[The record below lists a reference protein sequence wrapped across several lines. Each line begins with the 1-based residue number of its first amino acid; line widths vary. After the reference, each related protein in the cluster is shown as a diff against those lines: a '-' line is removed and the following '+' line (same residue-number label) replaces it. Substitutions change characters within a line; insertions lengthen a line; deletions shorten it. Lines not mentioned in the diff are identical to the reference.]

1 MINEDRCDVET
12 ESPVPHH
19 GTGWYLVLFCV
30 ILGVRISGWQLGLPV
45 GALLLASLL
54 LHEAGHML
62 TATFLRVPVREFG
75 LKLGGAYN
83 RRAYATRRRD
93 EILIAASGPLTNL
106 LLIAPVIFVPRLGP
120 QLATCNLVLGVVNL
134 LPLPSS
140 DGLRILRNLWGSTK
154 PSVLNPAL
162 SQLNLASQE

>member
-1 MINEDRCDVET
+1 MLRLK
-12 ESPVPHH
+12 VPFRMHR
-19 GTGWYLVLFCV
+19 TGWFLVLFCV
-30 ILGVRISGWQLGLPV
+30 ILGIRIGGWQLGLPV

-162 SQLNLASQE
+162 SQVNLASQK

>member
-1 MINEDRCDVET
+1 MLRLK
-12 ESPVPHH
+12 VPFRMHR
-19 GTGWYLVLFCV
+19 TGWFLVLFCV
-30 ILGVRISGWQLGLPV
+30 ILGVRIGGWQLGIPV

-75 LKLGGAYN
+75 LILGGAYN
-83 RRAYATRRRD
+83 RRAYATCRRD

-106 LLIAPVIFVPRLGP
+106 RLIVPVIFIPRLGP

-140 DGLRILRNLWGSTK
+140 DGLHILRNLWGSTK
-154 PSVLNPAL
+154 PSDLNPAL
-162 SQLNLASQE
+162 SQVNLASQK